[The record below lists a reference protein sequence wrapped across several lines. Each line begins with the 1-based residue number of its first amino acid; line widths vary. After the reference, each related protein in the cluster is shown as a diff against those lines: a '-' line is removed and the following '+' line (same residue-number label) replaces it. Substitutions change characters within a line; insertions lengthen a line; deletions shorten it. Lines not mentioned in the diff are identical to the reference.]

1 MKFSGV
7 RDVGLFTLRCNSSTT
22 GMNVNSIEGSEE
34 QLEGT
39 WEGPD
44 ENMGSH
50 TANGE
55 LGVQIEYVVTGSIAQ
70 S

>member
-1 MKFSGV
+1 
-7 RDVGLFTLRCNSSTT
+7 
-22 GMNVNSIEGSEE
+22 MNVNSIEGSEE